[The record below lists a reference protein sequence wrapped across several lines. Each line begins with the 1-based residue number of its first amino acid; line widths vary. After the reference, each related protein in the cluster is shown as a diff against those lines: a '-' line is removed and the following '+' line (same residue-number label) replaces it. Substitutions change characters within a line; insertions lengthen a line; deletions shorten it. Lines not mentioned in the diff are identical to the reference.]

1 MIDFD
6 KLFDDFVFREHRPKA
21 VGKYYP
27 SEVGTCIRKLYYSY
41 KFPKQIKPDLLK
53 IFEVGDILHDFVVR
67 VLRSE
72 KNKDVELLK
81 WEVPVKIDFEGFQ
94 VSGRVDDLLMIKH
107 SGKNVLVEVKSCS
120 FLSYVKAPQRHHV
133 MQLQLYMHGTGVHN
147 GILLYIEKNDLKTK
161 VFTIDFDEI
170 IVKEAIDRFREL
182 HESLITNSI
191 PVAEAKHNGD
201 IKWMCKG
208 CKYKDR
214 CDSEGKLIS

>member
-6 KLFDDFVFREHRPKA
+6 KLFDDFVFREHKPKTI
-21 VGKYYP
+21 GRYYP

-41 KFPKQIKPDLLK
+41 KYPKQIRPDLLK
-53 IFEVGDILHDFVVR
+53 IFEMGDILHDFVVQ
-67 VLRSE
+67 VLRSG
-72 KNKDVELLK
+72 KNKDIELLK
-81 WEVPVKIDFEGFQ
+81 WEVPVKIDFEDFQ

-107 SGKNVLVEVKSCS
+107 NGKSVLVEVKSCS
-120 FLSYVKAPQRHHV
+120 FLGYVKIPQRHHV

-161 VFTIDFDEI
+161 VFTIDFDEV

-182 HESLITNSI
+182 HESLITNTI
-191 PVAEAKHNGD
+191 PIAEAKHNGD

-208 CKYKDR
+208 CEYAEK
-214 CDSEGKLIS
+214 CGKE